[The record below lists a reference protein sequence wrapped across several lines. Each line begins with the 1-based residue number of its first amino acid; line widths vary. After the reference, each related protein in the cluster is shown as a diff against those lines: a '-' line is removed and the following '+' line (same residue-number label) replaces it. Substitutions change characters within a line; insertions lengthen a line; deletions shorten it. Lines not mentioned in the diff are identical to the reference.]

1 MIAVKF
7 LKNTKIFIFFQN
19 LKKEKSELMI
29 KNKKILEEN
38 DKLKKVILIKEQNE
52 KDLSAKLE
60 GLPFVQTKLKTL
72 EAILKRKKF

>member
-1 MIAVKF
+1 
-7 LKNTKIFIFFQN
+7 
-19 LKKEKSELMI
+19 MI
-29 KNKKILEEN
+29 KNKKSGEWHLESVGGDFKIFQNLSINYKIEEN